1 MASND
6 SQSSDPQTSSNR
18 PSLSDALQNPQS
30 AVLIIL
36 SGLGLIMFGV
46 LLGEAVEG
54 LKSATQPGDRVF
66 IIWPTILGIGLWGWM
81 MIERS
86 FVNADPTLEIIIRR
100 AGVLG
105 LGIVLCRDMDPG
117 IILAAMAGYAICGVR
132 TRFLL
137 TLAALTALVLFP
149 TLQTWLESGWLNKI
163 GVRDFAG
170 DTLHI
175 LAGMIGVV
183 ILTGTRWANHQ
194 ALPQEEMRKDRAF
207 SAIIGLLLIQIA
219 FAAVLGRQAYRV
231 SYELAMVVVANGTAA
246 AIAGG
251 IVAFLFHL
259 RLPLRPRI
267 HMILF
272 GNIAGWVV
280 ISGGANNYSVTQ
292 SLIFGGLAA
301 ASMVMILFILDTL
314 ELRDPFALVP
324 IHLACGTLGLLLV
337 PAGAG
342 SDANL
347 VMQLVAVFAIAV
359 PAFAIGCLVVLP
371 FVKTKL
377 LSKFDPTLL
386 RSKRQ
391 AKEEESTSP

>member
-6 SQSSDPQTSSNR
+6 SQSSDTNPPTKR

-30 AVLIIL
+30 AILVIL

-149 TLQTWLESGWLNKI
+149 TLQTWLETGWLNKI
-163 GVRDFAG
+163 GIRDFAG

-183 ILTGTRWANHQ
+183 VLTGTRWANRQ

-207 SAIIGLLLIQIA
+207 SAILGLLLIQ
-219 FAAVLGRQAYRV
+219 
-231 SYELAMVVVANGTAA
+231 VA
-246 AIAGG
+246 
-251 IVAFLFHL
+251 
-259 RLPLRPRI
+259 
-267 HMILF
+267 
-272 GNIAGWVV
+272 
-280 ISGGANNYSVTQ
+280 
-292 SLIFGGLAA
+292 
-301 ASMVMILFILDTL
+301 
-314 ELRDPFALVP
+314 
-324 IHLACGTLGLLLV
+324 
-337 PAGAG
+337 
-342 SDANL
+342 
-347 VMQLVAVFAIAV
+347 
-359 PAFAIGCLVVLP
+359 
-371 FVKTKL
+371 
-377 LSKFDPTLL
+377 
-386 RSKRQ
+386 
-391 AKEEESTSP
+391 

>member
-1 MASND
+1 MASKD
-6 SQSSDPQTSSNR
+6 SQPSSPNHSSKG
-18 PSLSDALQNPQS
+18 PSLAEALQNPQS

-36 SGLGLIMFGV
+36 SALGLIMFGV

-54 LKSATQPGDRVF
+54 LKSATQPGDRIF

-81 MIERS
+81 LIERS
-86 FVNADPTLEIIIRR
+86 FVHADPTLEIIVRR

-149 TLQTWLESGWLNKI
+149 TLQSWLQTGWLNKI

-170 DTLHI
+170 DSLHI

-183 ILTGTRWANHQ
+183 VLTGTRWANGQ
-194 ALPQEEMRKDRAF
+194 AIPREKMRKDRAF
-207 SAIIGLLLIQIA
+207 SAILGLILIQLA
-219 FAAVLGRQAYRV
+219 FAAVLGRQAYRE
-231 SYELAMVVVANGTAA
+231 SYLLAQTVVTNGVAATL
-246 AIAGG
+246 AGG
-251 IVAFLFHL
+251 IVAWLFHL
-259 RLPLRPRI
+259 RLPIRPRI

-280 ISGGANNYSVTQ
+280 ISGGANHYSVSQ
-292 SLIFGGLAA
+292 SLVFGGLAA
-301 ASMVMILFILDTL
+301 ATMVMILFILDTL

-342 SDANL
+342 SDAHL
-347 VMQLVAVFAIAV
+347 VMQLVAVFSIAV

-377 LSKFDPTLL
+377 LSKYDPTLL
-386 RSKRQ
+386 SKKRQ
-391 AKEEESTSP
+391 AKAAEATSS